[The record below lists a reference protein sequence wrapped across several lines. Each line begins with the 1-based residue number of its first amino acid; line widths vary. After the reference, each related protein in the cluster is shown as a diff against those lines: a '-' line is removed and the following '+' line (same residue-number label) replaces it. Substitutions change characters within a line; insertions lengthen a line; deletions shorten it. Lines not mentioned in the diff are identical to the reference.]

1 MFIKYLDMVNE
12 RRLLIEQRYKTHKA
26 RYKHLILYLVY
37 LDRKEKKRVEKAY
50 IREMDEINKEVWK
63 K

>member
-1 MFIKYLDMVNE
+1 MINE